1 MRTACA
7 ASSRLA
13 LPAVLR
19 NVFLSQFASKL
30 GAPPMIPY
38 RRAASSGPRSLVSSG
53 AQAKR
58 TFASM
63 PHLRDL
69 QNTQAE
75 NAALE
80 QSASIGPTDAT
91 EPSEQTS
98 TRSKGDKPRAGKS
111 GWDSHKRQSK
121 GHREDSEK
129 TGRSDR
135 ERRLFRN
142 EARREAKKDPLRKAE
157 LGKSNQEKDA
167 ARRSNARP
175 ESWKVQKEALKE
187 KFPQGWSPIKK
198 LSPDAIDGI
207 RTLHAKAP
215 EKFTTPVLAEE
226 FGVSPEAIRRILK
239 SRWRPSEEEM
249 EHRRKRWETRHDRIW
264 GRMAE
269 LGLRPSTNRTRSVAD
284 YHVLY
289 EDNNRQRR

>member
-1 MRTACA
+1 MPTACA

-19 NVFLSQFASKL
+19 NVFRSQFAGKL
-30 GAPPMIPY
+30 GASPMITY
-38 RRAASSGPRSLVSSG
+38 RHSPASGPLISSGSQL
-53 AQAKR
+53 KR

-69 QNTQAE
+69 QNIQAD
-75 NAALE
+75 NAVPGH
-80 QSASIGPTDAT
+80 SASIDPTDAT
-91 EPSEQTS
+91 EPSKHAS
-98 TRSKGDKPRAGKS
+98 TRVKMDKPRAEKS
-111 GWDSHKRQSK
+111 GWSSHKRQPNRR
-121 GHREDSEK
+121 REDSER

-142 EARREAKKDPLRKAE
+142 ESRREAKKDPLRKAE
-157 LGKSNQEKDA
+157 LDKINQAKEDA
-167 ARRSNARP
+167 ARSGNTRP
-175 ESWKVQKEALKE
+175 ETWKVQKEALKE
-187 KFPQGWSPIKK
+187 KFPTGWSPIKK
-198 LSPDAIDGI
+198 LSPDALDGI

-239 SRWRPSEEEM
+239 SKWRPSEDEM

-269 LGLRPSTNRTRSVAD
+269 LGLRPSTDRTRPVSD

-289 EDNNRQRR
+289 EDNNRERR

>member
-1 MRTACA
+1 MPTACA

-19 NVFLSQFASKL
+19 NVFRSQFASNL
-30 GAPPMIPY
+30 GASPIIPY
-38 RRAASSGPRSLVSSG
+38 RRALASGPLLSSR
-53 AQAKR
+53 AQLKR

-69 QNTQAE
+69 QNEQTE
-75 NAALE
+75 NAAPKP
-80 QSASIGPTDAT
+80 SAPIDPIDAT
-91 EPSEQTS
+91 GPSEHKPTGGK
-98 TRSKGDKPRAGKS
+98 RDKPRAEKS
-111 GWDSHKRQSK
+111 GWNSHKRQPK
-121 GHREDSEK
+121 GQREDSER

-142 EARREAKKDPLRKAE
+142 ESRREAKKDPLRKAE
-157 LGKSNQEKDA
+157 LDKAHQAKEDA
-167 ARRSNARP
+167 AKRSNTKL
-175 ESWKVQKEALKE
+175 ESWKVQKGALKE
-187 KFPQGWSPIKK
+187 KFPTGWSPTKK
-198 LSPDAIDGI
+198 LSPDALDGI

-239 SRWRPSEEEM
+239 SKWRPSEDEM

-269 LGLRPSTNRTRSVAD
+269 LGLRPSTGRTRPVSD

-289 EDNNRQRR
+289 DDHNRDRR